1 VLRLVE
7 IPLVIRLAGMPPVA
21 RGAQVR
27 LDIIR
32 WDEVDLS
39 LEARLLEV
47 SGVAPEA
54 DIALDEEE
62 GDTGQAAVEE
72 VVEAEGLVAAVEPQ
86 EVTAQPEQEA
96 TK

>member
-1 VLRLVE
+1 
-7 IPLVIRLAGMPPVA
+7 VA

-47 SGVAPEA
+47 SGVGSES
-54 DIALDEEE
+54 DITLDEEE

-72 VVEAEGLVAAVEPQ
+72 VVEAEGLVAVVEPAG
-86 EVTAQPEQEA
+86 VTEQPEQPAAEPL
-96 TK
+96 K